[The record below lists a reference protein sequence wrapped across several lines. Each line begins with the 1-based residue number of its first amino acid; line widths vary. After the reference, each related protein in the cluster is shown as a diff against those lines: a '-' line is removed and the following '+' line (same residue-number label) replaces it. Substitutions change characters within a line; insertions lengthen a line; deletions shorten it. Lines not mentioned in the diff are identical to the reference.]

1 MGFASPALMRVPM
14 FMLQYLEDS
23 PELDQLA
30 LPVVLEK
37 LRRALDC
44 LPLRNVLI
52 GWRLPPGWLEA
63 CREVCQQAGVGLL
76 RWHPLLTGDGVF
88 MPRPQWQTL
97 GLDGAPIAGFGGMAE
112 FTFVCPNHPEAA
124 QASLRHVEE
133 ICAAGMYDGL
143 FLDRIRFPSP
153 AADPL
158 RHLGCFCPHCVRRAA
173 QEGLDLQEVQHHL
186 RRMTETPQG
195 RVELVRGLLTPTAA
209 DSPQTQ
215 ALERLLEFRRRCVTD
230 FTARAA
236 QLARDAALEVGLD
249 CFSPTLTRMV
259 GQDLKAL
266 GGCADWIKVMS
277 YAHTLG
283 PAGLPFELLGLLDA
297 LTGGAGLPQTDALQL
312 LEQALGF
319 ALPPDR
325 RTLQDA
331 GLAPQA
337 LAEEVRRGV
346 QSAAVPVL
354 TGIELVEIAGV
365 AHLDEAGIAADVRAV
380 RQAGAPG
387 VVVSWDLLHIPL
399 QRLEILRSVWLEDS
413 SAEREL

>member
-1 MGFASPALMRVPM
+1 M

-23 PELDQLA
+23 PELDRLDLQA
-30 LPVVLEK
+30 VLEK

-44 LPLRNVLI
+44 LPLRSVLI

-63 CREVCQQAGVGLL
+63 CRQVCQQAGVRLL

-133 ICAAGMYDGL
+133 ICAAGVYDGL

-173 QEGLDLQEVQHHL
+173 QEGLDLQEVQQHL

-195 RVELVRGLLTPTAA
+195 RVELVGGLLAPAVSN
-209 DSPQTQ
+209 SPQTQ
-215 ALERLLEFRRRCVTD
+215 ALEALIAFRQRSVAD
-230 FTARAA
+230 FVARAA
-236 QLARDAALEVGLD
+236 RLAKDSAMEVGLD
-249 CFSPTLTRMV
+249 CFSPALTRMV
-259 GQDLKAL
+259 GQDLTAL
-266 GGCADWIKVMS
+266 GGCADWIKIMS

-297 LTGGAGLPQTDALQL
+297 LTGGADLPQTDALQL
-312 LEQALGF
+312 LARALGF

-325 RTLQDA
+325 RTLQNA

-346 QSAAVPVL
+346 RAAAVPVL
-354 TGIELVEIAGV
+354 AGIELVEIAAV
-365 AHLDEAGIAADVRAV
+365 AHLDETGIAADVRAV
-380 RQAGAPG
+380 RQAGAAG
-387 VVVSWDLLHIPL
+387 VVISWDLLHIPL
-399 QRLEILRSVWLEDS
+399 RRLEILRRVWLEDS